1 MYLLMTSEAIYI
13 KCSNKIWYEINM
25 KDKMAKPIGI
35 DKINLRNS
43 LVAAYSRLKDDGSA
57 LLMAKPLGNIKKINV
72 S

>member
-1 MYLLMTSEAIYI
+1 
-13 KCSNKIWYEINM
+13 M